1 MVAGAAA
8 AARTGAAGGGDGD
21 GASARAASASA
32 SRSAGSEGWDTVS
45 PAPAPLDDDSAG
57 GGAAA
62 PEAADNTLTQLGH
75 GSEAA
80 PGAPHAH
87 PDFSAGATSPAPASA
102 VARLMIVGAGARN
115 GGDRNCDHGCGAG
128 PCGERSHPTGP
139 LRPNSGRPRSAALAF
154 GEPDGF
160 AVCLTKP
167 SYGITPP
174 PNRRRTSPMPIQFG
188 RPVKSRSEVEA
199 PERRATGRGGRLEPV
214 HQGAVA
220 RRKT

>member
-8 AARTGAAGGGDGD
+8 AARTGAAGGGGGD

-45 PAPAPLDDDSAG
+45 PAPTPAPCAVPLDDDSAG

-62 PEAADNTLTQLGH
+62 PEAADNTLTQLGQ

-87 PDFSAGATSPAPASA
+87 PDFSGSATSPAPASA

-128 PCGERSHPTGP
+128 PCGDRSHPAGP
-139 LRPNSGRPRSAALAF
+139 LRPNCGRPRSAALAF

-160 AVCLTKP
+160 AVCFTKP

-174 PNRRRTSPMPIQFG
+174 PNRRRTSPMPIQFR
-188 RPVKSRSEVEA
+188 RPFEPRTDYSSPGSSMSRASS
-199 PERRATGRGGRLEPV
+199 P
-214 HQGAVA
+214 
-220 RRKT
+220 